1 MYQVRSER
9 ASERREEGNRFFVP
23 TKAYTRPVQNPAHV
37 QGSTSNPHLRP
48 KDAPP
53 LDPNPASQL
62 SEAETQEQFDKFCE
76 CEVFLFAAPAFPSV
90 CF

>member
-1 MYQVRSER
+1 MR
-9 ASERREEGNRFFVP
+9 
-23 TKAYTRPVQNPAHV
+23 KLTRQSHPQNPAHV

-76 CEVFLFAAPAFPSV
+76 ARLPSLPLPLSPLSLLLNPALSLWLWNT
-90 CF
+90 